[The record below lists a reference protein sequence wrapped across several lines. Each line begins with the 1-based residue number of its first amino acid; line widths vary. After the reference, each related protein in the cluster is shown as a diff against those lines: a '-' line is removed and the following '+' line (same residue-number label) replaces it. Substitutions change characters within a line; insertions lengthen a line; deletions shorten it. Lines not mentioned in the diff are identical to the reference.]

1 MIKYFTKL
9 FVAAGAL
16 AAFAL
21 GAAQAQMIGIA
32 ASNPGSLY
40 HTSATAIA
48 KMANDKSG
56 LKVTVQPFA
65 SATVY
70 LPGVNSGEFGFGL
83 ANVEELR
90 VIVTGQRWFKG
101 RPHKN
106 LRAAVIMYPL
116 RLALFV
122 RKDSGI
128 TTIAGLKGK
137 RVTDGFNSQKTIP
150 PILDAQYATA
160 GMTRKDIVAVR
171 VPNVVAGANAF
182 MQGKADAFLFALGAP
197 KVREANAKVGGIRA
211 LPIANTPEN
220 QALVAKHFP
229 RSYLLAQ
236 KPHPKRNPGILAP
249 MHVQTY
255 DAVVVAST
263 KTPVDVV
270 YKLVKS
276 MHENKRAM
284 ASVFPIFNLFNPK
297 RMASNLAPIQWHE
310 GTIKFLK
317 EKGMWPPK

>member
-1 MIKYFTKL
+1 MKQIL
-9 FVAAGAL
+9 QSIAAAATLGAL
-16 AAFAL
+16 AVT
-21 GAAQAQMIGIA
+21 GAQAETVSIA

-48 KMANDKSG
+48 KMANDKAG
-56 LKVTVQPFA
+56 FKVTVQPFA

-70 LPGVNSGEFGFGL
+70 LPGVNSGEFAFGL

-90 VIVTGQRWFKG
+90 VIVGGLRWFKG

-122 RKDSGI
+122 RKDSSI
-128 TTIAGLKGK
+128 KTIADLKGK
-137 RVTDGFNSQKTIP
+137 RVTDGFTSQKTIP

-160 GMTRKDIVAVR
+160 GMTRKDIVPVR

-211 LPIANTPEN
+211 LDIPNTAKN
-220 QALVAKHFP
+220 RALVAKHFP

-263 KTPVDVV
+263 KTPTDLV
-270 YKLVKS
+270 YKLVKA
-276 MHENKRAM
+276 MHDNKKAM

-297 RMASNLAPIQWHE
+297 RMASDLAPIQWHA

-317 EKGMWPPK
+317 EKGMWPVK